1 MKDKHHHHDQAPP
14 PQDGPET
21 MPAND
26 VKNEVANEEPV
37 AVNPESEIDKLQKEN
52 AELREKLI
60 YLQADYQNFRKRTG
74 KDISDAR
81 ALGAAN
87 VLEPFITVY
96 DFLNMAQVAAQKSD
110 NIESLRQGLG
120 MIINEYNKAFQEIG
134 IVKLNTVN
142 QPFDPAIH
150 DAAAHEHSDTVP
162 ENHIIKEWSGAYKL
176 GERILR
182 AARVVVSS
190 GPQKN
195 DATES
200 EEKAE

>member
-1 MKDKHHHHDQAPP
+1 MKDKHHKHEEDTPQDAAQTAAPGDAQAAPP
-14 PQDGPET
+14 PADD
-21 MPAND
+21 A
-26 VKNEVANEEPV
+26 V
-37 AVNPESEIDKLQKEN
+37 AVNLESELEKLQKEN

-60 YLQADYQNFRKRTG
+60 YLQADYQNFRKRTS

-81 ALGAAN
+81 SLGAAN
-87 VLEPFITVY
+87 VVEPFITVY
-96 DFLNMAQVAAQKSD
+96 DFLNMAQAAAQKSD
-110 NIESLRQGLG
+110 NIESLRQGLN

-176 GERILR
+176 GERVLR

-190 GPQKN
+190 GPKKN
-195 DATES
+195 EPIES

>member
-26 VKNEVANEEPV
+26 VKNEVANDEPV

>member
-14 PQDGPET
+14 PQDEPEVT
-21 MPAND
+21 PVND
-26 VKNEVANEEPV
+26 VKNEAAGEEPV

-87 VLEPFITVY
+87 VVEPFITVY
-96 DFLNMAQVAAQKSD
+96 DFLNMAQAAAQKSD
-110 NIESLRQGLG
+110 NIESLRQGLN

-142 QPFDPAIH
+142 QPFDPAVH

-176 GERILR
+176 GERVLR

-195 DATES
+195 EATES